1 MYIYNHKLSG
11 AWPLLKE
18 RPISSRPTHYSAYHP
33 DRVVSGFVRRRESR
47 GSYVWVNEGLGQSKT
62 EELSKKLKFLSLLP
76 HFTIANGKYAPLT
89 PSVMDPKIYDG
100 PANYKIAPKLQ
111 DCLKDVMKKPNL
123 RPIKVALVDL
133 TKGRMQPEFAGSFDH
148 KQQVFVASVSKI
160 ATMLAAFQLRQ
171 DLRVVWKMKHAKT
184 LIELFDR
191 VRNDWAA
198 TQHDPGGKA
207 IPFMRGASLRGKL
220 VLWNGAQVLLGGPK
234 SPQLE
239 TIFRPV
245 LAGLSI
251 EFSST
256 GENEAQLQTIAKEFN
271 QAKSGYDWA
280 RDRLSKEKEKGNA
293 GRIAEATRGFQEKLQ
308 TLNQEIAKVNALG
321 FWERMGITIGGD
333 VPVSNY
339 TTSTIVRDVGFP
351 YIASTL
357 LQSGLYDT
365 NRSGGLWL
373 GARYWGSSWRG
384 PLEGGPLQSATA
396 GSLAAFMTLLAQRRL
411 VSPETSGVMQFF
423 MRKIPNNPFPGTGS
437 WFEVGL
443 RSLGSLKTVLAK
455 VGLASGGADDCAYI
469 EREVDDG
476 KGGKKTLCY
485 VAVGLRAKRGSDLEN
500 LIRELDKCILINN
513 GLTPAQGGH
522 P

>member
-1 MYIYNHKLSG
+1 MV
-11 AWPLLKE
+11 
-18 RPISSRPTHYSAYHP
+18 RFSRRGGSA
-33 DRVVSGFVRRRESR
+33 
-47 GSYVWVNEGLGQSKT
+47 GSYVWANSGLGQSKA
-62 EELSKKLKFLSLLP
+62 EELSIKLKFLSLLP
-76 HFTIANGKYAPLT
+76 HYTVVNGKYAPLT
-89 PSVMDPKIYDG
+89 PSAMDPKIYDG

-111 DCLKDVMKKPNL
+111 NCLKDVMKKPNL

-160 ATMLAAFQLRQ
+160 ATMLAAFQIRQ
-171 DLRVVWKMKHAKT
+171 DLRAMRRIKGVDKT
-184 LIELFDR
+184 LAQLFAS
-191 VRNDWAA
+191 VRDDWAA
-198 TQHDPGGKA
+198 NQRDSGGEA
-207 IPFMRGASLRGKL
+207 IPFMRGAALRGKL
-220 VLWNGAQVLLGGPK
+220 VLWNGAPVLLGGPK

-245 LAGLSI
+245 LASLPI

-256 GENEAQLQTIAKEFN
+256 AENEAQLQTIAKEFN
-271 QAKSGYDWA
+271 QAKASYDWG

-293 GRIAEATRGFQEKLQ
+293 RRIAEATRGFQEKLKK
-308 TLNQEIAKVNALG
+308 LNQEIAKVDALG

-396 GSLAAFMTLLAQRRL
+396 GSLAAFMTLLVQRRL
-411 VSPETSGVMQFF
+411 VSPEASGVMQFF

-455 VGLASGGADDCAYI
+455 VGLAGGGADDCAYI
-469 EREVDDG
+469 EREVNDG

-522 P
+522 T

>member
-1 MYIYNHKLSG
+1 MYIHDRSL
-11 AWPLLKE
+11 W
-18 RPISSRPTHYSAYHP
+18 SRPKQQAIISRPAQRSSSYRDQMVRSSKGGGSA
-33 DRVVSGFVRRRESR
+33 
-47 GSYVWVNEGLGQSKT
+47 GSYVWANVGLGQSKT
-62 EELSKKLKFLSLLP
+62 EELSKKLKFLSLFP
-76 HFTIANGKYAPLT
+76 HFTVVNGKHASLT
-89 PSVMDPKIYDG
+89 SNVMDPKIYDG

-111 DCLKDVMKKPNL
+111 NCLKDVMKKPNL

-133 TKGRMQPEFAGSFDH
+133 TKGLMQPEFAGSFDH

-171 DLRVVWKMKHAKT
+171 DLRAMRKIKGVDKT
-184 LIELFDR
+184 LAQLFAS
-191 VRNDWAA
+191 VRDDWAT
-198 TQHDPGGKA
+198 TQRDPGGKTT
-207 IPFMRGASLRGKL
+207 PFMRGAALRGKL
-220 VLWNGAQVLLGGPK
+220 VLWNSAPVLLGGPK

-245 LAGLSI
+245 LASLPI
-251 EFSST
+251 EFRST
-256 GENEAQLQTIAKEFN
+256 GENEEQLQTIAKEFN
-271 QAKSGYDWA
+271 LAKAGHDWA
-280 RDRLSKEKEKGNA
+280 WDRLNKEKEKANA

-308 TLNQEIAKVNALG
+308 KLNQEIAKVDALG

-339 TTSTIVRDVGFP
+339 TTSTMVRDMGFP
-351 YIASTL
+351 YIVSTL

-365 NRSGGLWL
+365 TRSGGLWL

-384 PLEGGPLQSATA
+384 PLGGGPLQSATA

-411 VSPETSGVMQFF
+411 VSPEASGVMQFF

-455 VGLASGGADDCAYI
+455 VGLAGGGADDCAYI
-469 EREVDDG
+469 EREVSDG

-485 VAVGLRAKRGSDLEN
+485 VAVGLRAKRGSDLED

-513 GLTPAQGGH
+513 GLTPAMSGH
-522 P
+522 S